1 MVEDQRQFGSIIPRF
16 LRLKDT
22 PGYLGLDKNVFNA
35 SVRPELTEIRYGR
48 AVLFDRLELDA
59 WADYT
64 RSRCGRPPKRRANWH
79 KEERQGFANAV
90 VSGTSRSRSKSTG
103 PSMRVLARQILE
115 KRNAT

>member
-1 MVEDQRQFGSIIPRF
+1 MVEESRQIGPILPRF
-16 LRLKDT
+16 IRLKDA

-64 RSRCGRPPKRRANWH
+64 RSRCGRPPKRRAKWH
-79 KEERQGFANAV
+79 KEERRGSANAV
-90 VSGTSRSRSKSTG
+90 DSGISRSRSKGTG
-103 PSMRVLARQILE
+103 PSMRVLARQIL
-115 KRNAT
+115 KRRNAT